1 MKRRSF
7 LGTIGCLPVVVA
19 EAAFASTAPSTAA
32 STAAATTTTQ
42 SGKRPRPHPSPRR
55 IGIAFGGGSLHGIAH
70 VGALQAL
77 LAKGLEFQFIT
88 GTSAGA
94 IIGVL
99 AAAKMPIGE
108 IEAIARRVE
117 WPGIRN
123 VSWSGKGLMQNTKL
137 QSLID
142 SVLGNRRLEQLP
154 VPFGAIATD
163 ITSGARVII
172 RKGPAGA
179 AISAS
184 CAIPVMFEPIK
195 IDGRELVDGGLTEPV
210 PVIAAREMGADFV
223 IGVDVAFRP
232 GEEPFQGLTGAAF
245 QTMHIMANALINE
258 QLPRADIAI
267 RMRVHALIS
276 QKNSHEALMAAGHA
290 AAMKAWPRLAAMLG

>member
-1 MKRRSF
+1 MNFTHRRLLLSA
-7 LGTIGCLPVVVA
+7 IGCLPVAVSAVA
-19 EAAFASTAPSTAA
+19 ATVSAA
-32 STAAATTTTQ
+32 STAAPAKPN
-42 SGKRPRPHPSPRR
+42 KRVRR
-55 IGIAFGGGSLHGIAH
+55 VGIAFGGGSLHGIAH
-70 VGALQAL
+70 VGVLKALAE
-77 LAKGLEFQFIT
+77 KGLEFQFIT

-142 SVLGNRRLEQLP
+142 RALGNRRLEQLP

-163 ITSGARVII
+163 MTNGARVII
-172 RKGPAGA
+172 RNGPAGA

-184 CAIPVMFEPIK
+184 CAIPVMFVPVT

-210 PVIAAREMGADFV
+210 PVIALREMGADIV

-232 GEEPFQGLTGAAF
+232 GEEPFQGLTGVAF

-267 RMRVHALIS
+267 RMNVHALVG
-276 QKNSHEALMAAGHA
+276 QGNSHEALMAAGQA
-290 AAMKAWPRLAAMLG
+290 AALNIWPKLAARLG

>member
-1 MKRRSF
+1 MNFTERRLLLSA
-7 LGTIGCLPVVVA
+7 IGCLPVAVSA
-19 EAAFASTAPSTAA
+19 MAATVSAA
-32 STAAATTTTQ
+32 STAAPAK
-42 SGKRPRPHPSPRR
+42 SGKRGRR
-55 IGIAFGGGSLHGIAH
+55 VGIAFGGGSLHGIAH
-70 VGALQAL
+70 VGVLQAL
-77 LAKGLEFQFIT
+77 LAKGLDFQFIT

-99 AAAKMPIGE
+99 AAAKLPVNE

-123 VSWSGKGLMQNTKL
+123 FSWSGRGLMQNTKL

-142 SVLGNRRLEQLP
+142 SVLDNRLIEQLP

-163 ITSGARVII
+163 VNTGARIII
-172 RKGPAGA
+172 RKGPAGE

-184 CAIPVMFEPIK
+184 CAIPVMFEPVK

-210 PVIAAREMGADFV
+210 PVIALREMGADIV

-267 RMRVHALIS
+267 RMNVHALIG
-276 QKNSHEALMAAGHA
+276 QTNSHEALMAAGQA
-290 AAMKAWPRLAAMLG
+290 ATMKVWPKLAAMLV

>member
-1 MKRRSF
+1 MHRRLL
-7 LGTIGCLPVVVA
+7 LGAIGCLPVVA
-19 EAAFASTAPSTAA
+19 IATTATTAPAKSIAPIASTATPTKST
-32 STAAATTTTQ
+32 
-42 SGKRPRPHPSPRR
+42 KRQRR
-55 IGIAFGGGSLHGIAH
+55 VGIAFGGGSMHGIAH
-70 VGALQAL
+70 VGVLQAL
-77 LAKGLEFQFIT
+77 AAKGLEFQFIT

-117 WPGIRN
+117 WPGVRN

-137 QSLID
+137 QTLID
-142 SVLGNRRLEQLP
+142 SALGNRRLEQLP

-163 ITSGARVII
+163 VNTGARVIL
-172 RKGPAGA
+172 RKGSAGA
-179 AISAS
+179 AVSAS
-184 CAIPVMFEPIK
+184 CAIPVVFEPVK

-210 PVIAAREMGADFV
+210 PVIAVREMGADIV

-232 GEEPFQGLTGAAF
+232 GEEPFQGLTGVAF

-267 RMRVHALIS
+267 RMNVHALIS
-276 QKNSHEALMAAGHA
+276 QTNSHDALMAAGHA
-290 AAMKAWPRLAAMLG
+290 AAIKVWPKLAAMLG

>member
-1 MKRRSF
+1 M
-7 LGTIGCLPVVVA
+7 GAIGCLPVAVVTI
-19 EAAFASTAPSTAA
+19 ASTAPSIAPTATPA
-32 STAAATTTTQ
+32 KSD
-42 SGKRPRPHPSPRR
+42 KRKQRV
-55 IGIAFGGGSLHGIAH
+55 GIAFGGGSLHGIAH
-70 VGALQAL
+70 VGVLQAL

-99 AAAKMPIGE
+99 AAAKMPTSE

-117 WPGIRN
+117 WPGIKN
-123 VSWSGKGLMQNTKL
+123 ISWSGKGLLQNTKL
-137 QSLID
+137 QLLID
-142 SVLGNRRLEQLP
+142 AAVGNRPLEKLP

-163 ITSGARVII
+163 VNSGARVIL
-172 RKGPAGA
+172 RKGSAGA

-184 CAIPVMFEPIK
+184 CAIPVMFEPVR

-210 PVIAAREMGADFV
+210 PVIAARDMGADFV

-232 GEEPFQGLTGAAF
+232 GEEPFQGLTGVAF

-267 RMRVHALIS
+267 RLNVHALIS
-276 QKNSHEALMAAGHA
+276 QTNSHEALMAAGYA

>member
-1 MKRRSF
+1 MNFTHRRLLLSAV
-7 LGTIGCLPVVVA
+7 GCLPAVVSA
-19 EAAFASTAPSTAA
+19 MATTATAA
-32 STAAATTTTQ
+32 PIAVPPKA
-42 SGKRPRPHPSPRR
+42 GLRGRR
-55 IGIAFGGGSLHGIAH
+55 VGIAFGGGSLHGIAH
-70 VGALQAL
+70 VGVLKALA
-77 LAKGLEFQFIT
+77 AKGLEFQVIT

-142 SVLGNRRLEQLP
+142 RALGNRRLEQLP

-163 ITSGARVII
+163 MTNGARVII
-172 RKGPAGA
+172 RNGPAGA

-184 CAIPVMFEPIK
+184 CAIPVMFVPVT

-210 PVIAAREMGADFV
+210 PVIALREMGADIV

-245 QTMHIMANALINE
+245 QTIHIMANALINE

-267 RMRVHALIS
+267 RMNVHALVG
-276 QKNSHEALMAAGHA
+276 QGNSHEALMAAGQA
-290 AAMKAWPRLAAMLG
+290 AALNIWPKLAAKLG

>member
-1 MKRRSF
+1 MRFMHRRLL
-7 LGTIGCLPVVVA
+7 LGAIGCLPV
-19 EAAFASTAPSTAA
+19 AAAIGTTAPTATPA
-32 STAAATTTTQ
+32 K
-42 SGKRPRPHPSPRR
+42 SGKRKHRV
-55 IGIAFGGGSLHGIAH
+55 GIAFGGGSLHGIAH

-77 LAKGLEFQFIT
+77 LANGLEFQFIT

-99 AAAKMPIGE
+99 AAAKMPINE

-123 VSWSGKGLMQNTKL
+123 FSWSGKGLMQNTKL

-142 SVLGNRRLEQLP
+142 TALGNRQLEQLP

-163 ITSGARVII
+163 VNTGARVII

-184 CAIPVMFEPIK
+184 CAIPVMFEPVK

-210 PVIAAREMGADFV
+210 PVIAVREMGADIV

-267 RMRVHALIS
+267 RMKVHALIS